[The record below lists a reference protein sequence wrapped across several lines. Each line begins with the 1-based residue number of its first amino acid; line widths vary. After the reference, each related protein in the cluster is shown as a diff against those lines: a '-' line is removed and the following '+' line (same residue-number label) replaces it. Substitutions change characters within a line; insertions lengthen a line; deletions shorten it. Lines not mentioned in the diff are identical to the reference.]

1 MQMENENKIISPE
14 EEVSLL
20 KERITQLEGES
31 EEKTL
36 EKGRKELTKRAVRE
50 YAEQNPEE
58 ILDERYKASKE
69 EVKREAERV
78 AKLNDIEGEH
88 EETMRELLQIVE
100 DKGILNAI
108 TIVRDLND
116 PHLEDDFH
124 DTLVAYLQMNES

>member
-1 MQMENENKIISPE
+1 M
-14 EEVSLL
+14 
-20 KERITQLEGES
+20 
-31 EEKTL
+31 
-36 EKGRKELTKRAVRE
+36 TKRAVRE

-58 ILDERYKASKE
+58 MLDERYKASKE